1 MNDQTDYFRKY
12 PLLWYTLLL
21 GFGFLSAGALYYAR
35 QLLIPF
41 SLAALLAMLLLPLCQ
56 WLERWKVPRGL
67 AIVLCILLIVTVLFG
82 LGLLLTTQ
90 VISFARELPSLQG
103 QLNRKLDTVQALVER
118 LTDIPADEQIA
129 YLKRQLNALLA
140 SAGRYMT
147 GVLAAT
153 TGTLAT
159 LGIILIYLFFFLY
172 YRDRFVRF
180 ILMIT
185 APERHGRTKQI
196 LSEISQL
203 TQHYI
208 AGVLTVVVILA
219 VLNTVGLTIIGI
231 RQAIFFGVLGG
242 LLNII
247 PYIGTFIGGL
257 LPTLV
262 ALLTEDKFG
271 AAVAVAAVFAF
282 NQFLENNFLTPHI
295 VGGRVKVNP
304 LATIITLLIGGS
316 LWGVAGMV
324 MFIPF
329 LGIAKIIF
337 DHVEPLR
344 PYGYLVGEDEDGKD
358 SKDGSILEK
367 VKRRLHGK

>member
-1 MNDQTDYFRKY
+1 MNERVDYFEKY

-21 GFGFLSAGALYYAR
+21 AFGFLLAGALYYAR

-41 SLAALLAMLLLPLCQ
+41 SLAALLAMLMLPVCRR
-56 WLERWKVPRGL
+56 LERWSVPRGL
-67 AIVLCILLIVTVLFG
+67 AIVLCLLLIVAVLFG

-103 QLNRKLDTVQALVER
+103 QLNRKLDTVQGFVER
-118 LTDIPADEQIA
+118 LTDIPADQQIA
-129 YLKRQLNALLA
+129 YLKKQLNALLA
-140 SAGRYMT
+140 SAGQYMT
-147 GVLAAT
+147 GILAAT

-159 LGIILIYLFFFLY
+159 VGIIIIYIFFFLY

-185 APERHGRTKQI
+185 AQERHGRTKQI
-196 LSEISQL
+196 LGEISQL
-203 TQHYI
+203 TQQYI
-208 AGVLTVVVILA
+208 GGVLTVVVILA
-219 VLNTVGLTIIGI
+219 VLNTVGLMIIGI
-231 RQAIFFGVLGG
+231 RQAIFFGLLGG

-262 ALLTEDKFG
+262 ALLTEESFG
-271 AAVAVAAVFAF
+271 AAIAVAAVFAS

-304 LATIITLLIGGS
+304 LATIVVLLIGGY

-329 LGIAKIIF
+329 LGIAKIVF
-337 DHVEPLR
+337 DHVPALR
-344 PYGYLVGEDEDGKD
+344 PYGYLIGEDEEGK
-358 SKDGSILEK
+358 GGTILEK
-367 VKRRLHGK
+367 VKRRLHRE

>member
-1 MNDQTDYFRKY
+1 MNERTDYFEKY

-21 GFGFLSAGALYYAR
+21 GFGFLFMGALYYAR

-41 SLAALLAMLLLPLCQ
+41 SLAALLAMLLLPVCRR
-56 WLERWKVPRGL
+56 LESWKVPRGL
-67 AIVLCILLIVTVLFG
+67 AIVLCILLILTVLLG

-90 VISFARELPSLQG
+90 IISFARELPSLQG
-103 QLNRKLDTVQALVER
+103 QMNHKLETVQTFIER
-118 LTDIPADEQIA
+118 LTHVPAKEQIS
-129 YLKRQLNALLA
+129 YLQAQLNALLE
-140 SAGRYMT
+140 STGRYMSS
-147 GVLAAT
+147 VLAAT

-159 LGIILIYLFFFLY
+159 LGIIIIYIFFFLY
-172 YRDRFVRF
+172 YRDRFVAF

-185 APERHGRTKQI
+185 ARERHGRTKQI
-196 LSEISQL
+196 FSEISQL
-203 TQHYI
+203 TQQYI
-208 AGVLTVVVILA
+208 GGVLTVVVILA
-219 VLNTVGLTIIGI
+219 VLNSIGLTIIGI

-262 ALLTEDKFG
+262 ALLTEESFG
-271 AAVAVAAVFAF
+271 AAIAVAAVFAF

-295 VGGRVKVNP
+295 VGGKVKVNP
-304 LATIITLLIGGS
+304 LATIIVLLIGGYV
-316 LWGVAGMV
+316 WGIAGMV

-337 DHVEPLR
+337 DHIEPLR
-344 PYGYLVGEDEDGKD
+344 PYGYLIGEDED
-358 SKDGSILEK
+358 SKDGAVWEK
-367 VKRRLHGK
+367 LKRRLKRR